1 MAKAVSCNCGWHAH
15 GVEEEV
21 IDAFSRHM
29 EQGHG
34 ARISREQAAAK
45 IVEEKE

>member
-15 GVEEEV
+15 GTEEELV
-21 IDAFSRHM
+21 SAFSQHL
-29 EQGHG
+29 EQMHG

-45 IVEEKE
+45 IVEEQE